1 MTKIKQGV
9 FMTAYV
15 IKLKGGLQLP
25 YTFKSALE
33 AIIRAE
39 EYISA
44 SNLSPYYEI
53 KAVNCDYEK
62 G

>member
-1 MTKIKQGV
+1 
-9 FMTAYV
+9 MTAYV